1 MSNNESADPSED
13 GLELIDAAEMA
24 PLPRKGADNGFVM
37 PLGKSMTSSERKK
50 MFVCYLAARA
60 LTSEQIADEVGVSAA
75 RVRDILRDPDAQ
87 AFVAE
92 QMAVNCAGGIE
103 KRIKED
109 AIFAQEKLR
118 GLLIKAIEQDKMELA
133 RKLIKDMTDRGF
145 GLPTSRVE
153 HKQMDPDKMSDA
165 ELIEIAKR
173 GSFSPQN

>member
-24 PLPRKGADNGFVM
+24 PLPRKRADNGFVM

-109 AIFAQEKLR
+109 AIYAQQKLR
-118 GLLIKAIEQDKMELA
+118 KLLDDAIGQNKLDVA
-133 RKLIKDMTDRGF
+133 RKLIKDMTDRYF
-145 GLPTSRVE
+145 GTPTSRVE
-153 HKQMDPDKMSDA
+153 HTQIDPDKMSDA
-165 ELIEIAKR
+165 ELIRIATS
-173 GSFSPQN
+173 GAVNPQS